1 MRTIL
6 ALILACT
13 FEPTLSAQDPT
24 IRLFRIEVAEKALAD
39 LHSRLSATRW
49 PDQIPNTKWQ
59 YGTDLATLRDLV
71 HHWEEG
77 YNWRAREKRL
87 NTLPQFKTVLDGID
101 LHFVHVRSPHSE
113 ATPLVLVHGW
123 PGSAFE
129 FQKIIPMLTHP
140 EKHGGKA
147 ADAFHVVCPSLPGFA
162 FSSAPVEPGWSNDHS
177 AEVVAK
183 LMARLDYEK
192 YLAQGGDWGASIVRW
207 LADHDGA
214 HCLGAHS
221 NMPMAG
227 RPGND
232 PWKDVSREERNRWEQ
247 RNAELRPHKA
257 YMNLQGTRPL
267 TLGYGLNDSPVGLAA
282 WILDK
287 FWAWSDH
294 RGDLQNS
301 FSKDE
306 LVDNI
311 MIYWISGSM
320 PSAMRIYYETF
331 NRQPRPKSMSPFLKS
346 GPPAP
351 LGFALFPKEIN
362 VPPRAWVRRQF
373 GKRMVHWSE
382 MPRGGHFAALETPE
396 LLAKD
401 IRAFFAKIRP

>member
-1 MRTIL
+1 
-6 ALILACT
+6 
-13 FEPTLSAQDPT
+13 
-24 IRLFRIEVAEKALAD
+24 
-39 LHSRLSATRW
+39 
-49 PDQIPNTKWQ
+49 
-59 YGTDLATLRDLV
+59 
-71 HHWEEG
+71 
-77 YNWRAREKRL
+77 
-87 NTLPQFKTVLDGID
+87 
-101 LHFVHVRSPHSE
+101 
-113 ATPLVLVHGW
+113 
-123 PGSAFE
+123 
-129 FQKIIPMLTHP
+129 
-140 EKHGGKA
+140 
-147 ADAFHVVCPSLPGFA
+147 
-162 FSSAPVEPGWSNDHS
+162 
-177 AEVVAK
+177 
-183 LMARLDYEK
+183 
-192 YLAQGGDWGASIVRW
+192 
-207 LADHDGA
+207 DHDGA

-232 PWKDVSREERNRWEQ
+232 PWKNVSREERNRWEQ

-362 VPPRAWVRRQF
+362 VPPRAWVQRQF

-382 MPRGGHFAALETPE
+382 MLRGGHFAALETPE

-401 IRAFFAKIRP
+401 ISAFFAKIRP